1 MIIMAY
7 NDFRFT
13 VSFPDGSKMIIIFQ
27 GKNVPWKRIQM
38 VKDLIDIVS
47 SAEASNTQ
55 NETQEQT
62 LMERF
67 KQVIEGNFNDG
78 SWFSSK
84 DVLDAYRRTYNEDL
98 KPSTVSTYLL
108 RLYNNGM
115 LERRGERKNRVYRLI
130 KKVEVKRF

>member
-1 MIIMAY
+1 MVIMAF

-27 GKNVPWKRIQM
+27 GKNIPWKRIQM

-47 SAEASNTQ
+47 SAEASNVQ
-55 NETQEQT
+55 NGAQEQT

-67 KQVIEGNFNDG
+67 KQVIEGNFSDG

-108 RLYNNGM
+108 RLYNSGV
-115 LERRGERKNRVYRLI
+115 LERRGERKNRMYRLV

>member
-1 MIIMAY
+1 MAF

-27 GKNVPWKRIQM
+27 GKDIPWKRIQM

-47 SAEASNTQ
+47 SAETPNTQ
-55 NETQEQT
+55 SEPQEQT

-67 KQVIEGNFNDG
+67 KQVIEGNFGDG
-78 SWFSSK
+78 SWFTSK

-108 RLYNNGM
+108 RLYSGGF
-115 LERRGERKNRVYRLI
+115 LERRGERKSRMYRLV
-130 KKVEVKRF
+130 KKVEITRV

>member
-1 MIIMAY
+1 M
-7 NDFRFT
+7 
-13 VSFPDGSKMIIIFQ
+13 SFPDGSKMIIIFQ

>member
-1 MIIMAY
+1 MAF

-27 GKNVPWKRIQM
+27 GKDIPWKRIQM

-47 SAEASNTQ
+47 SAETPNTQ
-55 NETQEQT
+55 NEPQEQT

-67 KQVIEGNFNDG
+67 KQVIEGNFGDG
-78 SWFSSK
+78 SWFTSK
-84 DVLDAYRRTYNEDL
+84 DILDAYRRTFNEDL

-108 RLYNNGM
+108 RLYNGGF
-115 LERRGERKNRVYRLI
+115 LERRGERKSRMYRLV
-130 KKVEVKRF
+130 KKVEVTRI

>member
-1 MIIMAY
+1 MAY